1 MYLKYLNWFKFEFSR
16 GKVCSSVV
24 IVGWFVDAL
33 VGLNRFLA
41 PAKPTTTIRTD
52 GGWWAA
58 AAVGSGRGGGRCSNA
73 PSLIG
78 DLDRTAAAAYATN
91 GRSSLLGG
99 YYYCGGVRGRG
110 GEVLELRAWEGCFL
124 PGFLVCFA
132 VIPM

>member
-1 MYLKYLNWFKFEFSR
+1 ML
-16 GKVCSSVV
+16 VV
-24 IVGWFVDAL
+24 GR
-33 VGLNRFLA
+33 GLNLKFLVLTA
-41 PAKPTTTIRTD
+41 PAKATTTIRIA
-52 GGWWAA
+52 GGWWV
-58 AAVGSGRGGGRCSNA
+58 AAVVRVGRGGGLCSNA

-78 DLDRTAAAAYATN
+78 DLDGTAATANTN
-91 GRSSLLGG
+91 DGRSVLFGE